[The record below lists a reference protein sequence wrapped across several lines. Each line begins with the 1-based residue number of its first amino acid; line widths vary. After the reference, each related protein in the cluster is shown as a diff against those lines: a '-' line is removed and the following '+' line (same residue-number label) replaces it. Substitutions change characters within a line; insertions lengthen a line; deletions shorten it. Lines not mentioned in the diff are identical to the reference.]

1 MALPVRQDDREKHRK
16 WRRSSTLFILTA
28 ILLWPAL
35 FSAQV
40 KETRRVLIFGD
51 YGPSTPA
58 VALAM
63 EKIRDILV
71 QESPYQIEFY
81 TEFLQTDLFPD
92 EAAQAQIRKSLE
104 RKYQKREPDVIIA
117 VGPAP
122 ISFLAQAHAR
132 FFSGVPIVFCGSTEE
147 QADNPDLDSQF
158 TGVWLDVQPQKTL
171 DAALQLQPGIQHV
184 IVVGGSSPFD
194 KHVENIVRGSLHTT
208 DGKPDVTYQTDLEI
222 NTLLD
227 RLRRLPPNSIVLY
240 AAISSDAAGRHFV
253 NATQSLPLVVGAANA
268 PVYVMADTLLGHG
281 GVGGYLASYAE
292 QGRIA
297 AESTVKILNGAKP
310 EEVPIARGSSAYMF
324 DWRALRR
331 WGLSERSLPSG
342 SAVLYRELTFW
353 QQYQWRIVAVSLLI
367 FGLAFLSA
375 YLLLEHVRRRR
386 AERALQSRLEFEKLI
401 SELSAY
407 FIDLPADRIDIGI
420 EQAVSRLTNALKI
433 DRVSTM
439 EFGDDA
445 NTLRITHPS
454 MGSGTGAVSF
464 SRDDFPSYV
473 TRLLDNKTIVLSHVE
488 DIPESAPKERDLARS
503 RGIGSG
509 VFVPLE
515 AGGLVLGALSF
526 ISREQ
531 DRHWPDKLVE
541 QFKMLAQVFANA
553 LARKRADD
561 ALINSEMLKGAVL
574 SSLGSSVAVV
584 DRQGRILDVNSRWQE
599 FSRRI
604 HSEKGLGV
612 GSDYLEA
619 CRAVGKRYSMMSE
632 VLAGIEAVLS
642 GKDQS
647 FELECPYFAPDH
659 REWFIVS
666 VTPLKAHGGGAVI
679 TYTDITERKQV
690 EEERAQLSGR
700 LINAQEQERSR
711 LARELHDDFNQR
723 LAILAIDLERT
734 GQLIK
739 TSPNIASEKILE
751 LWNRA
756 SEIGA
761 DLHSLSHSLHSST
774 LESLGLILG
783 VSSFCAEFA
792 EQQGIQVD
800 FVHENVPRSV
810 PPDVSLCL
818 FRIIQEG
825 LRNVKKH
832 SGSSRTEV
840 RLNGADRALHLSIS
854 DMGVGFDQNR
864 LSTRMGLGIRSMEE
878 RLHLI
883 GGRFEI
889 QSQPME
895 GTRIDVWV
903 PLELENRRAG

>member
-40 KETRRVLIFGD
+40 KETRRVLIFGEN
-51 YGPSTPA
+51 GPSTPA

-63 EKIRDILV
+63 EEIRATLV
-71 QESPYQIEFY
+71 QQSPYQIEFY

-92 EAAQAQIRKSLE
+92 EASQAQIRKSLE
-104 RKYQKREPDVIIA
+104 RKYQKRKPDVIIA
-117 VGPAP
+117 AGPAP
-122 ISFLAQAHAR
+122 INFLAQAHAR
-132 FFSGVPIVFCGSTEE
+132 FFHGIPIVFCGSTEE
-147 QADNPDLDSQF
+147 QADDPDLDSQF
-158 TGVWLDVQPQKTL
+158 TGVWLDLEPQKTL
-171 DAALQLQPGIQHV
+171 DAALQLQPGTQHV

-208 DGKPDVTYQTDLEI
+208 DGMPDVTYQTDLEI

-227 RLRRLPPNSIVLY
+227 RLRQLPPNSVILY

-281 GVGGYLASYAE
+281 AVGGYLASYAE

-297 AESTVKILNGAKP
+297 AESSVKILNGAKP
-310 EEVPIARGSSAYMF
+310 EEVPIVRGSSAYMF
-324 DWRALRR
+324 DWRSLRR
-331 WGLSERSLPSG
+331 WELSERNLPSG

-353 QQYQWRIVAVSLLI
+353 QQHRWRVVAVSLLI
-367 FGLAFLSA
+367 VGLAFFSA

-386 AERALQSRLEFEKLI
+386 AERALQSQLEFEKLI
-401 SELSAY
+401 SELSTH
-407 FIDLPADRIDIGI
+407 FIDLPADQIDIGI
-420 EQAVSRLTNALKI
+420 EQALSRLTSALKI

-439 EFGDDA
+439 EFGEAD
-445 NTLRITHPS
+445 TLRVTHPTA
-454 MGSGTGAVSF
+454 GSGAGAVSF

-473 TRLLDNKTIVLSHVE
+473 ARLLGNQTIVVSNTE
-488 DIPESAPKERDLARS
+488 EIPESASKERDLARS

-526 ISREQ
+526 ISRER

-619 CRAVGKRYSMMSE
+619 CRAVAKRDSMMTE

-647 FELECPYFAPDH
+647 FELECPYFAPDR

-679 TYTDITERKQV
+679 TYTDITERKLV
-690 EEERAQLSGR
+690 EEERAQLSGK
-700 LINAQEQERSR
+700 LISAQEQERSR

-739 TSPNIASEKILE
+739 TSPNIASEKMLE

-761 DLHSLSHSLHSST
+761 DLHSLSHRLHSST

-832 SGSSRTEV
+832 SGSPRTEV
-840 RLNGADRALHLSIS
+840 RLNGVDRALHLSIS
-854 DMGVGFDQNR
+854 DMGVGFDQQR

-889 QSQPME
+889 QSEPMG

-903 PLELENRRAG
+903 PVELENRRAG